1 MYNLF
6 LWKSLNHV
14 HSRTPDNYTPWKTYW
29 AKWGKKYDWCFFH
42 HRLAQ
47 NMWKIFSLVPSK
59 KPLARE
65 TDTIKSWVILQ
76 NFNSRMLILAK
87 TLILPNYQVP
97 NDVFVNLTIQESKF
111 CKVAQLFI
119 ASVSLVRGCFE
130 REKENIFH
138 IFWAIAPLNSILFV
152 SILYMIF

>member
-1 MYNLF
+1 M
-6 LWKSLNHV
+6 SLGPNWV
-14 HSRTPDNYTPWKTYW
+14 WATNSTPWKTYW

-59 KPLARE
+59 KLLTRE

-76 NFNSRMLILAK
+76 NFNSRMLKLAK
-87 TLILPNYQVP
+87 TPILPNYQVP

-130 REKENIFH
+130 RKKIFST
-138 IFWAIAPLNSILFV
+138 FSGPLPPIQYSLFP
-152 SILYMIF
+152 SYIWYFKQSGFFL